1 VDSTGVALAT
11 TVKNHGTD
19 VVEGGGAV
27 SGLIVS
33 SGGLFEGIG
42 NAIVIAAQFR
52 SGALIG
58 VGSGF
63 VFNSAVGNG
72 VTEQVLSAGTA
83 TGSVSSGGTLIVK
96 SGGLAAGATVFKGGA
111 AFVRSG
117 GTISAMVVSGV
128 DVTRAAASRM
138 ARRSARAASR
148 RCFPADLPVPKRST
162 AAARRPSFPPALRSW

>member
-1 VDSTGVALAT
+1 VSFGFQFVDSTGVALAT

-72 VTEQVLSAGTA
+72 VAEQVLSAGTA

-111 AFVRSG
+111 ACPVGRHHQRDGRQWRRCHSSG
-117 GTISAMVVSGV
+117 GVENGATISKGGIEKVLSGGL
-128 DVTRAAASRM
+128 AS
-138 ARRSARAASR
+138 S
-148 RCFPADLPVPKRST
+148 
-162 AAARRPSFPPALRSW
+162 